1 MMQRTVAGGVMSM
14 ARLADF
20 LSYYEA
26 AHRSPANRYVHHL
39 AHSLA
44 AVGILLLWRPLVG
57 LPLIAASFALSWAGH
72 YLLERNTPAFF
83 EAPAVRQ
90 AAAPFTKIQVA
101 LGGLVWSAACFLRL
115 FGLGP
120 LGQRGSTRPGS

>member
-1 MMQRTVAGGVMSM
+1 MT
-14 ARLADF
+14 RLVEF
-20 LSYYEA
+20 LTYYEA

-39 AHSLA
+39 SHFLA
-44 AVGILLLWRPLVG
+44 VVGILFLWRPFVG
-57 LPLIAASFALSWAGH
+57 VPLIAASFVISWAGH

-83 EAPAVRQ
+83 EAPAVQQ

-120 LGQRGSTRPGS
+120 LERRGSGE